1 MKQYTIAISM
11 TQSHK
16 LNTGLGEFENSI
28 AQRMARRA
36 PQLLQQ
42 YGIRIVFVVER
53 QQVGAY
59 GDSVGYFVMGRR
71 RRDLLKQRM
80 LTPMRRWLIPH
91 WDLVH
96 WTNQFFKFGMR
107 LSPIQLITVHD
118 INFMHNNISSWHRR
132 KKEYVTRKRLSRAS
146 YLSFIS
152 QFTADDVRRNLSIDK
167 PSRVIYN
174 GVTNLNTHTQQ
185 ELDGAVSGMG
195 LPENFLFH
203 ISRWSKKKN
212 VLLAIRMMKY
222 LPDEHLVIAGTGAGD
237 FERLVRGTIEALQL
251 DNVTVVGQVSTL
263 QKAALLSRCKALVF
277 PSLSEGF
284 GLPVV
289 EAMCFGKPSF
299 ITRLTSLPEVGGDIS
314 YYFEALDPQLM
325 ADTVRQGL
333 ADFAT
338 DPAAKAQALKDRAA
352 TFSWDK
358 AVDQYIDY
366 YLDILG
372 IKK

>member
-91 WDLVH
+91 WDLMH

-152 QFTADDVRRNLSIDK
+152 QFTADDVRRNLSIDR

-185 ELDGAVSGMG
+185 ELDGAVSGMN

-338 DPAAKAQALKDRAA
+338 NPAAKAQALKDRAA